1 MPQAV
6 TSPIGKF
13 SSALLKFHLSSR
25 SPDPSHELAVSHLE
39 AWSVVSTA
47 EMRRKAPQGLP
58 FLGCLS
64 LTRTGDLGGPAQEA
78 AAHNAEGNPG
88 FLCRQ
93 ICG

>member
-47 EMRRKAPQGLP
+47 EMRRKAPQGVAVP
-58 FLGCLS
+58 GMPQPNPHRRLG
-64 LTRTGDLGGPAQEA
+64 RTGAGSRCAQRR
-78 AAHNAEGNPG
+78 G
-88 FLCRQ
+88 
-93 ICG
+93 